1 MKVLYETPVPKGST
15 SGQSTTHLPMKA
27 PRLCPRVYLVLML
40 GAAMLCTTP
49 IVAQPSQADPDG
61 HQAVQADSSDFTDPA
76 VCATC
81 HKEVVKSFANNPHS
95 RPALVDG
102 GKGVTCEN
110 CHGAGKAHAK
120 GGNAAL
126 IFDPATASAKDLNQK
141 CDACHGSK
149 HTSFERSAHG
159 RGNVSCIGCHT
170 IHAPGAPKHLLKL
183 KQPELCLKCHND
195 VKPQFSMPSRH
206 KVEEGLIE
214 CTDCHDAHGTLGE
227 NAKHSSTWQFVVCT
241 KCHMATAGPFVYQ
254 HAAVTAEGC
263 SACHLHHGG
272 PNHKLLIQA
281 DVNKICLLC
290 HFPQPNP
297 GAGVHAVPEH
307 IQSAQSQ
314 SCVSCHSSIHGS
326 NTSNVFLKPTHG
338 TGAR

>member
-1 MKVLYETPVPKGST
+1 MKNCHNTLAEKGKTSRQSLAYMPKRAPGFCLRACFVL
-15 SGQSTTHLPMKA
+15 L
-27 PRLCPRVYLVLML
+27 L
-40 GAAMLCTTP
+40 GAAKLCTTATA
-49 IVAQPSQADPDG
+49 VQPGEPDG
-61 HQAVQADSSDFTDPA
+61 RQEVQPDSSNSEEPA

-81 HKEVVKSFANNPHS
+81 HKEVVKSFANDPHNK
-95 RPALVDG
+95 PAPIDG
-102 GKGVTCEN
+102 GKDVTCEN

-120 GGNAAL
+120 GGDATL